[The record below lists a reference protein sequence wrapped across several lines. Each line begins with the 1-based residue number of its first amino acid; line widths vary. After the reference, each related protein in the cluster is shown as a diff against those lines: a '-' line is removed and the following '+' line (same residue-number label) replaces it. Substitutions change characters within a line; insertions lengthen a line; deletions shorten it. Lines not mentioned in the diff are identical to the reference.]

1 MNEIM
6 ISSIILS
13 ISGFFA
19 MMFRSARRSRC
30 TSIKCFCFECKREI
44 LSEIEIIQ
52 DENV

>member
-30 TSIKCFCFECKREI
+30 TNIKCFCFECKREI
-44 LSEIEIIQ
+44 LSEIEVIQ
-52 DENV
+52 DGNV